1 MSNIRRHYVR
11 RAALRAVSAQPST
24 LASRTY
30 VTRTPFAVRAQ
41 CQTSFFQKRFA
52 SNDTASP
59 TDATTTGE
67 TVPPESSEAD
77 KTNESPAES
86 QSPYETVKE
95 EPSVEE
101 QRDTIREESITKRT
115 LRNERSSTNSVRE
128 TASNMVDGVK
138 AQASRAANAT
148 TDAARSAVGR
158 SDHHSSARERS
169 PNSASPSKILYI
181 GNLFFDLKAPQLE
194 KQFKPFGN
202 IVTCKI
208 ASDADGRSKGYASG
222 RF

>member
-1 MSNIRRHYVR
+1 VM
-11 RAALRAVSAQPST
+11 
-24 LASRTY
+24 
-30 VTRTPFAVRAQ
+30 
-41 CQTSFFQKRFA
+41 
-52 SNDTASP
+52 
-59 TDATTTGE
+59 
-67 TVPPESSEAD
+67 
-77 KTNESPAES
+77 
-86 QSPYETVKE
+86 
-95 EPSVEE
+95 
-101 QRDTIREESITKRT
+101 
-115 LRNERSSTNSVRE
+115 E

-158 SDHHSSARERS
+158 SNHHSSARERS